1 MIVTTIVLSATA
13 FVLNALVAAAV
24 FAVAAWCGTL
34 TAEWLCAGRA
44 PFDDGPTPVTVPRWP
59 FALAGA
65 CIALALVFQGA
76 SGPHLTVVAFMLFA
90 LAGCAAADL
99 RCGILPDMLTLPPL
113 ALIVGMG
120 YARHDYG
127 PAVGGAIVFVPFA
140 LAALATRGRGMGWGD
155 VKLAALG
162 GALLGAADATLAFLF
177 AAVAAYAVARLTG
190 GLRTVI
196 AFGPYLATSIAASL
210 ALMRTP

>member
-1 MIVTTIVLSATA
+1 MSLAVIAALA
-13 FVLNALVAAAV
+13 ALV
-24 FAVAAWCGTL
+24 FALAGYAGTL
-34 TAEWLCAGRA
+34 VADALCAGCV
-44 PFDDGPTPVTVPRWP
+44 PFEDGPAPVVVTRWP

-65 CIALALVFQGA
+65 CIALALVLQGA

-99 RCGILPDMLTLPPL
+99 RCGILPDMLTLAPL

-120 YARHDYG
+120 YVRHDVG
-127 PAVGGAIVFVPFA
+127 PAVGGAIVFAPFA
-140 LAALATRGRGMGWGD
+140 VAALVTRGRGMGWGD
-155 VKLAALG
+155 AKLAALG
-162 GALLGAADATLAFLF
+162 GALLGAADATLAFMF
-177 AAVAAYAVARLTG
+177 AAVAAYVVARLTG
-190 GLRTVI
+190 GLRNVI